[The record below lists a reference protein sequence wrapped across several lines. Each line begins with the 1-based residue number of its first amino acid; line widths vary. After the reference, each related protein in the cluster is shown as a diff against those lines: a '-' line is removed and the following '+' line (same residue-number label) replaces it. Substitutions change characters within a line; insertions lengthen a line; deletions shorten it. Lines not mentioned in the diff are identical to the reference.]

1 MFPSQN
7 FLLLF
12 GHIHLLES
20 DGKLEFY
27 RCHYLAVEEYT
38 LHVISCEDLVLSRK

>member
-27 RCHYLAVEEYT
+27 LAAIILLSKNIPYM
-38 LHVISCEDLVLSRK
+38 LSHAKISY